1 MPPALRSSAPS
12 TPRAST
18 RTTTPATDS
27 EPAAL
32 TPRKSPHCKTCGRPR
47 KGHPL
52 RSCDADPP
60 IKSPIVAPSPRS
72 NNLVEALEAMN
83 LEDRDRKEKRERR
96 KSAQQQR
103 PKSFPSLPS
112 ISTFTG
118 ELLDSLMVPGVL
130 DDDES
135 DHGGDDSKK
144 REAVIRW
151 REKSGVPSG
160 TGTSQKLVEHSG
172 ASPSSLDSSPD
183 RTAEESTPTKKRNRG
198 AVGK

>member
-1 MPPALRSSAPS
+1 L
-12 TPRAST
+12 PRAST

-47 KGHPL
+47 KGTRL
-52 RSCDADPP
+52 DPATP
-60 IKSPIVAPSPRS
+60 TPQSRVPSLPQRT
-72 NNLVEALEAMN
+72 VIG
-83 LEDRDRKEKRERR
+83 KRNE
-96 KSAQQQR
+96 SGGSLHSSSG

-160 TGTSQKLVEHSG
+160 TGTSQQLVEHSG

-183 RTAEESTPTKKRNRG
+183 RTAEESTPTKKWNRG